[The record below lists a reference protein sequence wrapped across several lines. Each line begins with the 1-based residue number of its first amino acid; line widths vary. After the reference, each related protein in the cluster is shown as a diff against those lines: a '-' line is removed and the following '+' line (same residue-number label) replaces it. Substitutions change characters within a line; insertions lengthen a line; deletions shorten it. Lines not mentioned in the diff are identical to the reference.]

1 MLSPNAQL
9 GLICE
14 ALSRHGITTTLAD
27 DIRSAI
33 LSLKSDASSTVLLDM
48 DIEGAD
54 LFLDSIVTN
63 FYNPP
68 PYLLAATESFNST
81 TRADILNRGADAC
94 LEKPID
100 AEEVVAIVRAALRRA
115 AQVQK
120 KSICRP
126 PCLIR
131 GEMLIDPAQR
141 MVVMEGRTVVL
152 TRKEFDALYLLAS
165 HPGVVFS
172 QEQIYS
178 HVWNEDY
185 GFAMTS
191 VSDLI
196 SSIRKKLGLTIKDR
210 RYIQTLYNA
219 GYKFMAE

>member
-68 PYLLAATESFNST
+68 TLFAGCN
-81 TRADILNRGADAC
+81 
-94 LEKPID
+94 
-100 AEEVVAIVRAALRRA
+100 
-115 AQVQK
+115 
-120 KSICRP
+120 
-126 PCLIR
+126 
-131 GEMLIDPAQR
+131 
-141 MVVMEGRTVVL
+141 
-152 TRKEFDALYLLAS
+152 
-165 HPGVVFS
+165 GVF
-172 QEQIYS
+172 Q
-178 HVWNEDY
+178 
-185 GFAMTS
+185 
-191 VSDLI
+191 
-196 SSIRKKLGLTIKDR
+196 
-210 RYIQTLYNA
+210 
-219 GYKFMAE
+219 